1 MKTHAPPPHPAFHHA
16 GDGQPTD
23 WVAKPYSIILAAVFL
38 FILIFGIALFLG
50 WRHFETTRHNALA
63 NDKTTANLLNDLI
76 LAQNKATTGILQ
88 SYAHRPLFI
97 NAVKNKDIKGVHR
110 HLADLKRN
118 ADIDLTFV
126 TDTRGILWANF
137 PVLPE
142 AIGKDMSCRDW
153 YKGTSTH
160 WKPYTSNVFKM
171 IVGDKPLAAAVCVPI
186 IDEKERPIG
195 ILVTS
200 QRLSYIDDTI
210 ERVLFSPYTAV
221 NVIDREG
228 HILYGSAVAY
238 TEKPSTYRH
247 FPIVEAALKGK
258 KQQIEIF
265 DPQQDRG
272 NIYLTVVPVGNIGW
286 SVAIER
292 TKGQIFRSALRYFV
306 EIGVISLLLFLMMV
320 SFLVYQRKFLLLRKE
335 AALLQA
341 EIKLQQG
348 DEKLR
353 VLSTRQEAILAAVP
367 EIIMEVDVNKV
378 YTWANSVGIDF
389 FGEDVIGKEASF
401 YFEGEQDTYY
411 TVNPLFSGAED
422 TIYLESWQ
430 RRRDGQKRL
439 LAWWCRV
446 LKDEKGNVGGALSS
460 AYDITERKQAEEA
473 LRESEDRYR
482 KLFENA
488 LEGIYQA
495 TPEGRFIS
503 ANPAIARIF
512 GYDSADELLAGITDI
527 KNQLYVNPEDR
538 TEIMRRITADGF
550 LSSYEVQYRRRD
562 GCAIWLSLNARA
574 VKDETGKLVCVEG
587 MAVDITE
594 RKLAEEEILKLNQEL
609 EQRVF
614 DRTVRLE
621 AVNKEIEAF
630 SYSVSHDL
638 RAPLRSIDGFS
649 QALLEEYREK
659 LDETGKNYLERVRK
673 AAQRMGW
680 LIDDLLKLSRVSR
693 SELQCEAAD
702 LSDMVRAILQTTQE
716 NSPDR
721 IVDITVQDGIMVP
734 GDPYL
739 LQIALR
745 NLLDNAWKFTGK
757 EARPRIEFGSAVKDG
772 ETIYYVRDNGAGFDM
787 AYVDKLFG
795 AFQRLHTTEEFA
807 GTGIGLA
814 TVQRIISRHGGRVW
828 AEGEVGKGATFYFTL
843 PS

>member
-1 MKTHAPPPHPAFHHA
+1 MKTHDSPSHPAFHHA
-16 GDGQPTD
+16 DDGQPND
-23 WVAKPYSIILAAVFL
+23 LMAKPYSIILTAVFL
-38 FILIFGIALFLG
+38 FILILGIALFLG

-63 NDKTTANLLNDLI
+63 NDKTTANFLADLI

-97 NAVKNKDIKGVHR
+97 DAVKNKDLAGVHR
-110 HLADLKRN
+110 HLSDLKKN

-137 PVLPE
+137 PLLPE
-142 AIGKDMSCRDW
+142 AIGKDLSYRDW
-153 YKGTSTH
+153 YKGISTN
-160 WKPYTSNVFKM
+160 WKPYISNVFKL
-171 IVGDKPLAAAVCVPI
+171 IVGDKPLAVAICVPI
-186 IDEKERPIG
+186 IDEKERPVG
-195 ILVTS
+195 ILATS
-200 QRLSYIDDTI
+200 QRLSFLANALQ
-210 ERVLFSPYTAV
+210 RAPLSPYTTV
-221 NVIDREG
+221 NVIDRTG
-228 HILYGSAVAY
+228 HIIYSNAVAY
-238 TEKPSTYRH
+238 SEKPTFYRL

-258 KQQIEIF
+258 KQQIEMN
-265 DPQQDRG
+265 DPPQVQG
-272 NIYLTVVPVGNIGW
+272 KSYFTVVSVGNIGW
-286 SVAIER
+286 SVTIER
-292 TKGQIFRSALRYFV
+292 TRGDIFRSDIRSFIETGAISFLLFILIVFLLVYLRN
-306 EIGVISLLLFLMMV
+306 ISL
-320 SFLVYQRKFLLLRKE
+320 SKKT
-335 AALLQA
+335 AALLEA
-341 EIKLQQG
+341 ET
-348 DEKLR
+348 KLR
-353 VLSTRQEAILAAVP
+353 QGEEEMRALSSRQEAILAAVP
-367 EIIMEVDVNKV
+367 EIIMEVDNNKV
-378 YTWANSVGIDF
+378 YTWANSVGIEF

-411 TVNPLFSGAED
+411 TVYPLFSGTED

-446 LKDEKGNVGGALSS
+446 LNDKEGNVSGALSS

-473 LRESEDRYR
+473 LRESEKKYR
-482 KLFENA
+482 DLFENA

-495 TPEGRFIS
+495 TPEGRFVS
-503 ANPAIARIF
+503 ANPAIARMF
-512 GYDSADELLAGITDI
+512 GYDSADELIAGVNDI
-527 KNQLYVNPEDR
+527 KSQIYINPEDR
-538 TEIMRRITADGF
+538 TELLRRIAANGF
-550 LSSYEVQYRRRD
+550 LSSYELQYRRKD
-562 GCAIWLSLNARA
+562 GSAIWLSLNIRA
-574 VKDETGKLVCVEG
+574 VKDETGKLVCLEG
-587 MAVDITE
+587 TAVDITE
-594 RKLAEEEILKLNQEL
+594 RKRAEEEILKLNEEL
-609 EQRVF
+609 EQRVTE
-614 DRTVRLE
+614 RTVRLE
-621 AVNKEIEAF
+621 GANKEIEAF

-649 QALLEEYREK
+649 QALLEEYQEK

-680 LIDDLLKLSRVSR
+680 LIDDLLKLSRVGR
-693 SELQCEAAD
+693 SELQCEAVD
-702 LSDMVRAILQTTQE
+702 LSDMVRAILQTTQQ

-721 IVDITVQDGIMVP
+721 TVDITVQDGIIAQ
-734 GDPYL
+734 GDHYM

-772 ETIYYVRDNGAGFDM
+772 KTLYYVRDNGAGFDM

-828 AEGEVGKGATFYFTL
+828 AEGETGKGATFYFTL